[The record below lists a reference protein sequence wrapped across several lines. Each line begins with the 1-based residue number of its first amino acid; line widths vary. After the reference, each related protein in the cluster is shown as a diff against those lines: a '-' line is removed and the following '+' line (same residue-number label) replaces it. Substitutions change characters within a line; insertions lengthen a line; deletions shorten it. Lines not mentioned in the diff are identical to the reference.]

1 MARRIRLDFGDGSAD
16 VLTLVRRCFSVA
28 SRAALP
34 ALFLLVSGCATTPGR
49 EPAPAGPGRAEE
61 AVTQARQDLE
71 QMTKRL
77 DAVASRSDDLE
88 NALARL
94 GARIE
99 ALERRM
105 EQLGALLAH
114 VQASRSPSSAGG
126 GSGLPPPP
134 SSAPAPGSAL
144 PGGVAQSTTTAEEL
158 YQAGVAKFLAKDLDS
173 AVLIFYD
180 LITSNP
186 SHPLR
191 ADAQFLV
198 GDIFFA
204 QKDLRGALREFE
216 ELLAQVPNGSKT
228 AETLLKIGLC
238 QRGLGDE
245 ASARRAWQR
254 LIKEHPQSAAAR
266 QARVLLRGS
275 GRR

>member
-1 MARRIRLDFGDGSAD
+1 MARRVRLDFGDGSTD
-16 VLTLVRRCFSVA
+16 VLTLVRRCSVG

-34 ALFLLVSGCATTPGR
+34 ALLLLAFGCATAPAR
-49 EPAPAGPGRAEE
+49 EPPPAPSGRTEE
-61 AVTQARQDLE
+61 AVAQTRQDLE
-71 QMTKRL
+71 QVTRRL

-99 ALERRM
+99 ALERRV
-105 EQLGALLAH
+105 EHLGALLAH
-114 VQASRSPSSAGG
+114 ARASSSPSAAGG
-126 GSGLPPPP
+126 GSGLPPL
-134 SSAPAPGSAL
+134 SSAPTPGSAV

-158 YQAGVAKFLAKDLDS
+158 YQAGVAKFRAKELDA

-180 LITSNP
+180 LITSYP
-186 SHPLR
+186 GHPLR
-191 ADAQFLV
+191 EDAQFLV
-198 GDIFFA
+198 GDIFFS
-204 QKDLRGALREFE
+204 QKDLRSALREFE
-216 ELLAQVPNGSKT
+216 DLLAQVPNGSKT

-245 ASARRAWQR
+245 ASARRTWQR
-254 LIKEHPQSAAAR
+254 LTKEHPQSVAAR

>member
-1 MARRIRLDFGDGSAD
+1 MACRVCLDFRDGSAD
-16 VLTLVRRCFSVA
+16 VLTRVRRYSPVG

-34 ALFLLVSGCATTPGR
+34 ALLLLAFGCAAMPAR
-49 EPAPAGPGRAEE
+49 EPPPALSDRTEE
-61 AVTQARQDLE
+61 AMAQARKDLE
-71 QMTKRL
+71 QVTRRL

-99 ALERRM
+99 ALERRV
-105 EQLGALLAH
+105 EHLGALLAH
-114 VQASRSPSSAGG
+114 ARASSSPSAAGG
-126 GSGLPPPP
+126 PGLPPL
-134 SSAPAPGSAL
+134 SSAPTPGSAV
-144 PGGVAQSTTTAEEL
+144 PGGVAQLTTTVEEL
-158 YQAGVAKFLAKDLDS
+158 YQVGAAKFRAKELDA

-180 LITSNP
+180 LITSYP
-186 SHPLR
+186 GHPLR
-191 ADAQFLV
+191 EDAQFLV
-198 GDIFFA
+198 GDIFFS

-216 ELLAQVPNGSKT
+216 DLLAQVSNGSKT

-245 ASARRAWQR
+245 ASARRTWQR
-254 LIKEHPQSAAAR
+254 LTKEHPQSVAAR

>member
-1 MARRIRLDFGDGSAD
+1 MACRICLDFRDGSAE
-16 VLTLVRRCFSVA
+16 VLTLVRRCSVG

-34 ALFLLVSGCATTPGR
+34 ALLLLAFGCATTPAR
-49 EPAPAGPGRAEE
+49 EPPPAHTGRTEE
-61 AVTQARQDLE
+61 AVAQARQDLE
-71 QMTKRL
+71 QVTRRL

-99 ALERRM
+99 ALERRV
-105 EQLGALLAH
+105 EHLGALLAH
-114 VQASRSPSSAGG
+114 ARASSSPSAAGG
-126 GSGLPPPP
+126 SSGPPPL
-134 SSAPAPGSAL
+134 SSAPTPGSAP
-144 PGGVAQSTTTAEEL
+144 PGGVAQSTTTVEEL
-158 YQAGVAKFLAKDLDS
+158 YQAGAAKFRAKELDA

-180 LITSNP
+180 LITSYP

-191 ADAQFLV
+191 EDAQFLV
-198 GDIFFA
+198 GDIFFS
-204 QKDLRGALREFE
+204 QKDLRGALREFDD
-216 ELLAQVPNGSKT
+216 LLAQVPNGSKT

-245 ASARRAWQR
+245 ASARRTWQH
-254 LIKEHPQSAAAR
+254 LTKEHPQSVAAR